1 MENTREEKQLSE
13 RAEFY
18 KEVDENVVNPD
29 VSTEKI
35 NTPSIKSKVNLEKD
49 ITLNVQITEN
59 VDDGSQ
65 QSVEII

>member
-1 MENTREEKQLSE
+1 M
-13 RAEFY
+13 
-18 KEVDENVVNPD
+18 DENVINPD